1 MGSHGLINLILKYVY
16 IYMVIVDIL
25 TYMLEH
31 VGVYHGIYRTC
42 IQCIYIIKYYTHV

>member
-1 MGSHGLINLILKYVY
+1 
-16 IYMVIVDIL
+16 MVIVDIL

-42 IQCIYIIKYYTHV
+42 IQCVYIYIYYKILYTCLTL